1 MTILQK
7 YLKVKKYLALSIRYL
22 KSVYTDL
29 AFLYSF
35 SKANKTKIN
44 AKSAGDNIHR
54 AIQILEN
61 INTFKQLKKE
71 TKQVEYIL
79 NAAIDSLKPLL
90 KSKKAIK
97 LISQLAFP
105 IKVIAKQSIYEINV
119 AINNL

>member
-7 YLKVKKYLALSIRYL
+7 YLKTKKYLALSIRYL

-29 AFLYSF
+29 AFLFNF
-35 SKANKTKIN
+35 SKEKVTKNN
-44 AKSAGDNIHR
+44 AKSAGENIYR
-54 AIQILEN
+54 AIQQLEN

-71 TKQVEYIL
+71 TEQIEDTL

-90 KSKKAIK
+90 KSKTSIK
-97 LISQLAFP
+97 LPSHLKFP
-105 IKVIAKQSIYEINV
+105 IKILAKQTIYEINV